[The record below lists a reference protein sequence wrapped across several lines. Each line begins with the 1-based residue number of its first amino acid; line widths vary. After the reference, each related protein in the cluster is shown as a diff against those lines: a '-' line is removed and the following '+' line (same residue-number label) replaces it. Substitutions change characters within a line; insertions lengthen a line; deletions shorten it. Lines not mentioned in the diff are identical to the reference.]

1 MNHISLRVK
10 TIIASYLDI
19 SADEVVDTASLADD
33 LGADSL
39 EIMEM
44 IMRFEE
50 EFGLDIGD
58 DVIEKIS
65 TVGDAIKYL
74 EDVRA

>member
-1 MNHISLRVK
+1 MDHISLRVK

-19 SADEVVDTASLADD
+19 SAEEVVDTASLADD

-44 IMRFEE
+44 IMEFEE

-58 DVIEKIS
+58 DAIEKIS
-65 TVGDAIKYL
+65 TVGDAVKYL
-74 EDVRA
+74 EGKRA

>member
-1 MNHISLRVK
+1 
-10 TIIASYLDI
+10 
-19 SADEVVDTASLADD
+19 
-33 LGADSL
+33 
-39 EIMEM
+39 
-44 IMRFEE
+44 MRFEE

-74 EDVRA
+74 EGMRA

>member
-1 MNHISLRVK
+1 MGHISLRVK

-19 SADEVVDTASLADD
+19 SAEEVVDTASLADD

-44 IMRFEE
+44 IMRLEE

-74 EDVRA
+74 ESMRA